1 MSRAHAPRS
10 LIVPTLCVVTPPRTL
25 RVRSRMWRRASR
37 AAYPRR
43 ALVVIHKSARRAK
56 RGSKRKYLT
65 ECIPRGRRLA
75 GDCVRSVADRSL
87 QKKHRRQAAS
97 YQTTRN
103 LLKGNVFLWEA
114 ACRRCSRRGVSGKSR
129 NRSSPASRLPRSGVC
144 CAMALRRRRGGAS
157 HSSPWSQQD
166 SGITLSTGVGMIRVL
181 EITLIVPTLRVGMP
195 LRTLRVR
202 SRMWRRCAS
211 KLQRY
216 PRHAPGSLNPQSV
229 PFVTRS
235 VTGGIPTRSMGTIS
249 VEADLCITMSAE
261 HRNDHGAYSA
271 NGSGMCVSWRCARRC
286 SNSAGS

>member
-1 MSRAHAPRS
+1 MHAHAEHRHDRCS
-10 LIVPTLCVVTPPRTL
+10 QGHC
-25 RVRSRMWRRASR
+25 
-37 AAYPRR
+37 Y
-43 ALVVIHKSARRAK
+43 IHVWKTRK
-56 RGSKRKYLT
+56 TGPKRKYLT

-75 GDCVRSVADRSL
+75 GDGVSSVTDRSL
-87 QKKHRRQAAS
+87 QKKHRRQA
-97 YQTTRN
+97 
-103 LLKGNVFLWEA
+103 
-114 ACRRCSRRGVSGKSR
+114 
-129 NRSSPASRLPRSGVC
+129 
-144 CAMALRRRRGGAS
+144 AS

-166 SGITLSTGVGMIRVL
+166 SGITLSTGVGMIGVL

-202 SRMWRRCAS
+202 SRMWRRCAP

-261 HRNDHGAYSA
+261 RGHDQCRDRLVYNDERRAWDQSCRLQRKRQRYVRFLALCQALFEFCGVVNQYVLPGKGLCRNQA
-271 NGSGMCVSWRCARRC
+271 
-286 SNSAGS
+286 